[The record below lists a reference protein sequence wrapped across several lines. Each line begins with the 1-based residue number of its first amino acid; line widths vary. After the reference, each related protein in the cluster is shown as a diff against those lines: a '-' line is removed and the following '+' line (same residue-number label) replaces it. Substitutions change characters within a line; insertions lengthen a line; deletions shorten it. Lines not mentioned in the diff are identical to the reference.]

1 MQVNDSTG
9 KEYTGGNVII
19 RSQIQIERGYQE
31 GRWMTFLQGKKLG
44 LMVKKG
50 EKGVK
55 IITAAGIKRKNEK
68 SKEEETIRIFG
79 IKKTVFNVDQFKP
92 VK

>member
-19 RSQIQIERGYQE
+19 LSQIQKERGYQE